1 MKRFSDFATGDISL
15 TGDKLKLDDILG
27 KEIIIKGY
35 KLGNSK
41 YNEGQVLTLQ
51 FELENVE
58 YITFTGSS
66 VLTNQVEKYKEE
78 IPFMTKIEKINKFYT
93 FS

>member
-93 FS
+93 FG